1 MIHQRERATFKRGFV
16 SPGKV
21 ATGLFHN
28 SKIMVRRQV
37 ASVESLLDLQRSH
50 GNAFVQRLVQRKH
63 HTEPGCRPNVR
74 PLIQRDPF
82 GTGGEAMGTH
92 VARPGDSLSLIAG
105 YPNDGWRERLDQL
118 IAANQELPS
127 IKNRTPDDPQYAW
140 LNIGDVINVPWLP
153 PLDGRPGPGEDETE
167 EPIEEAPPD
176 GAKEPED
183 TRKAK
188 NIRFSELESESY
200 RGFDPTTRPNTLV
213 VPAGK
218 ANSRRIAVKV
228 WPADAVPNLEMA
240 DPSVASFSLNSGI
253 LDVTGLASGST
264 NIGMRNGDEV
274 ESKLSIFVPPS
285 SVSYS
290 VDFLYVHQTAGTV
303 PDRKRPRE
311 ARATSKTPRSSA
323 AFSTQLQDV
332 IEKQTGIGF
341 STGRSEVVRIPDDL
355 SPVQR
360 VWFDKY
366 IQDMGEKP
374 RKAMLYIMLPDLAT
388 SSKSGLT
395 IFFMWDLGG
404 DADEIGG
411 FAMRDWSYA
420 VINDHGCSDGSELVH
435 EVVHMLTPETYPS
448 HDKRGLMAPKCP
460 AVDSPRIL
468 SARVRAMY
476 GM

>member
-1 MIHQRERATFKRGFV
+1 
-16 SPGKV
+16 
-21 ATGLFHN
+21 
-28 SKIMVRRQV
+28 
-37 ASVESLLDLQRSH
+37 
-50 GNAFVQRLVQRKH
+50 
-63 HTEPGCRPNVR
+63 
-74 PLIQRDPF
+74 
-82 GTGGEAMGTH
+82 MGTY

-118 IAANQELPS
+118 IAANQDHPN
-127 IKNRTPDDPQYAW
+127 IKNRTPDDPQYGW
-140 LNIGDVINVPWLP
+140 LEVGDVINVPWLP
-153 PLDGRPGPGEDETE
+153 PSDRLPGTGEGETE
-167 EPIEEAPPD
+167 EPIEEPPPA
-176 GAKEPED
+176 GAEEPDDARE
-183 TRKAK
+183 AK
-188 NIRFSELESESY
+188 NVRFSELESESY

-228 WPADAVPNLEMA
+228 WPADAVPNLEMV

-264 NIGMRNGDEV
+264 NLGMRNGDEV
-274 ESKLSIFVPPS
+274 ESKLSILVPPS

-290 VDFLYVHQTAGTV
+290 VDYLYVHQTAGMV
-303 PDRKRPRE
+303 PDRKRLRE
-311 ARATSKTPRSSA
+311 ARATSKFPRNSA

-341 STGRSEVVRIPDDL
+341 STGRSEIVRVPDDL

-360 VWFDKY
+360 DWFDMY
-366 IQDMGEKP
+366 IHDMGEKP
-374 RKAMLYIMLPDLAT
+374 KKPVLSIMLPDLAS
-388 SSKSGLT
+388 SSKSTLT
-395 IFFMWDLGG
+395 IFFLWDLMG

-420 VINDHGCSDGSELVH
+420 VINDHGCSDGSELLH
-435 EVVHMLTPETYPS
+435 EVVHVLTPETYPS